1 MQFNHYTCGHCCFH
15 YILAFCCIF
24 SVALC
29 LCVVLC
35 LSVALYSQRCH
46 LAYIVLQ
53 HCVVSPGI
61 FTPIILL
68 SAVCACS
75 GYSCQGRASIM
86 YLSDWGLLQSCMFAV
101 MSAHFIGQLFL
112 FFFIPLFLCFSL
124 LLLLLLLLFYFGL
137 CFFQCDWCPCQF
149 VLLYFVYPFN
159 WRQPFPKQVDKQN
172 GSLRRFQTLIEEL
185 TAGSKHIHVIQVH
198 YKRKRYF
205 NNINLLRKGLT
216 QEINLDGGSI

>member
-1 MQFNHYTCGHCCFH
+1 MKFNHYTCGHCCFH

-53 HCVVSPGI
+53 RCVVSPGI

-112 FFFIPLFLCFSL
+112 FFSFLYFYVFHCQCYYCYYYFTLVYVSSSVTGAHASLSYFILFIPLI
-124 LLLLLLLLFYFGL
+124 GG
-137 CFFQCDWCPCQF
+137 
-149 VLLYFVYPFN
+149 N
-159 WRQPFPKQVDKQN
+159 PFP
-172 GSLRRFQTLIEEL
+172 SRLINR
-185 TAGSKHIHVIQVH
+185 TVP
-198 YKRKRYF
+198 
-205 NNINLLRKGLT
+205 
-216 QEINLDGGSI
+216 